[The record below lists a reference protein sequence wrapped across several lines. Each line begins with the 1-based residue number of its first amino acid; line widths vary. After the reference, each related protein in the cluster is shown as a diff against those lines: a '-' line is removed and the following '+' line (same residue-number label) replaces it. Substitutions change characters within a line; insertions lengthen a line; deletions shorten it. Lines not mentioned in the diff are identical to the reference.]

1 MICPP
6 KDFDLCIWRHGGR
19 IVLVRRMRC
28 LIVLLALLLATTL
41 PADAK
46 RYSEAE
52 WKAMFIERPWPDYP
66 PELRARH
73 LTGTGYYRLYVDE
86 HGEVKTIGILRS
98 THHPELDLHVM
109 RTFLKWRAV
118 PVSTPKI
125 REVDMEV
132 SFKTI

>member
-1 MICPP
+1 MIS
-6 KDFDLCIWRHGGR
+6 
-19 IVLVRRMRC
+19 
-28 LIVLLALLLATTL
+28 LALLLASML

-52 WKAMFIERPWPDYP
+52 WKAMFTQRPWPDYP

-73 LTGTGYYRLYVDE
+73 LTGSGYYRLYVDE

-118 PVSTPKI
+118 PVSSPKI

-132 SFKTI
+132 QFKM